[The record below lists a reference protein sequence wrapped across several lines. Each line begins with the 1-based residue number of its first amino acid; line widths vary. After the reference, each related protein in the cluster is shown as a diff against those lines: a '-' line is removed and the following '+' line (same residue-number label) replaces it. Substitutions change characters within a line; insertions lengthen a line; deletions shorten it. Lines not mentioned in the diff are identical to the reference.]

1 MSRTSWP
8 SVDETRERFVE
19 AVRTRLTTRPSVE
32 SMITFGV
39 VAAAVLFTLMQL
51 QPRLLIAHTTP
62 AGGDTGSHVW
72 GPAFLRDHL
81 LPKGRISGWAPDW
94 YDGFPAYM
102 FYFPLP
108 AVMIALLSYVLPYG
122 IAFKLITVLGILT
135 LPVAC
140 WAFGRLSG
148 MRFPGPALLA
158 VASVLY
164 LFDRGFTIYGG
175 NIASTLAGE
184 FAFSISL
191 SFAMLFLGVVARGLD
206 NGKHRVL
213 AGVLL
218 ALTGLSHL
226 LPTVFAVVGASSV
239 VRSASGPSWPPSGR
253 SRSPSGS
260 RTPTTWA
267 GRRSPSTARTSS
279 RTTCGGWSSW
289 PWAAPSSAW

>member
-51 QPRLLIAHTTP
+51 QPRLLLAHTTP

-122 IAFKLITVLGILT
+122 IAFKLVTVLGILT

-191 SFAMLFLGVVARGLD
+191 SFAMLF
-206 NGKHRVL
+206 
-213 AGVLL
+213 
-218 ALTGLSHL
+218 
-226 LPTVFAVVGASSV
+226 
-239 VRSASGPSWPPSGR
+239 
-253 SRSPSGS
+253 
-260 RTPTTWA
+260 
-267 GRRSPSTARTSS
+267 
-279 RTTCGGWSSW
+279 
-289 PWAAPSSAW
+289 